1 MALFFVAMCLSITQ
15 LHAQEATQEINQQLD
30 QLLENN
36 KISQQDS
43 SWKITSA
50 TVSSISGV
58 QHVYYRQVLNGLE
71 VHGTE
76 SGIHLLPNGEVLSE
90 DNKFIANAGERALG
104 GNQPSITAIQ
114 AVQAAA
120 QQFGYNITEGISVL
134 ERSQGLDQESLLS
147 NGGISKSP
155 IPAKLIYTLNDDNEL
170 VLVWDLS
177 IEENAGMNWWNAR
190 VDAIS
195 GQIVNKT
202 NWMVS
207 CSFEHDHST
216 HEEMTDYNR
225 NLVDMPNYNAAA
237 LEVDAGCT
245 ECYEVIA
252 LPFESPFFSARTI
265 ETNSADP
272 VASPFGWHD
281 TNGAAGAEFTTTRG
295 NNVNSYEDGDN
306 PGYQPDAGSDLD
318 FIGYPFSEF
327 YSNAN
332 QFEDAAITNLFYW
345 NNVIHDLLFFYGL
358 DEAGGNFQET
368 NYSGVGN
375 GSDSVNAEA
384 QDGSGTCNANFGTP
398 PDGANPRMQMFVC
411 GDRDGDYDN
420 LVIVHEYGHG
430 VSNRLTGGPNNTGCL
445 GNTEQMGEGWSDYLG
460 AIMTML
466 PGANAEDPRPVGTF
480 LFGQGPNGGGIR
492 PFPYS
497 TDFAVNPQT
506 YDDIKTAAVPHGVG
520 SVWASTL
527 WEVTWELIG
536 EHGWDA
542 DIYNFTGDVNQD
554 AGNVQALALVME
566 GMKLQPCSPG
576 FVDGRDAIFAADQA
590 IYGERM
596 SSLGCIR
603 KKRFRSKCR
612 SRFFKQ

>member
-1 MALFFVAMCLSITQ
+1 
-15 LHAQEATQEINQQLD
+15 
-30 QLLENN
+30 
-36 KISQQDS
+36 
-43 SWKITSA
+43 
-50 TVSSISGV
+50 
-58 QHVYYRQVLNGLE
+58 
-71 VHGTE
+71 
-76 SGIHLLPNGEVLSE
+76 
-90 DNKFIANAGERALG
+90 
-104 GNQPSITAIQ
+104 
-114 AVQAAA
+114 
-120 QQFGYNITEGISVL
+120 
-134 ERSQGLDQESLLS
+134 
-147 NGGISKSP
+147 
-155 IPAKLIYTLNDDNEL
+155 
-170 VLVWDLS
+170 
-177 IEENAGMNWWNAR
+177 
-190 VDAIS
+190 
-195 GQIVNKT
+195 
-202 NWMVS
+202 
-207 CSFEHDHST
+207 
-216 HEEMTDYNR
+216 
-225 NLVDMPNYNAAA
+225 
-237 LEVDAGCT
+237 VDAGCT

-590 IYGERM
+590 IYGGANECLLWDAFARRGLGLSADQG
-596 SSLGCIR
+596 SSNSRADGTEA
-603 KKRFRSKCR
+603 FDRSGFLHGSCR
-612 SRFFKQ
+612 CLC